1 MNRPSQ
7 NIGAQLI
14 ASGMA
19 LLPQT
24 GCAGLSVRKLVEH
37 AGVNLGMFHYHFK
50 NKDNFLRVLLQHMYE
65 EMFAALTLQAQAQAP
80 QGGARSLDA
89 ALRVLAS
96 FAGKHRHLLLMLL
109 SEAMRGEA
117 LPAAFLRE
125 NLPRHITVLAQL
137 LRQGQA
143 EGDIIDAPPMQLLP
157 FMLGAIAGPVFA
169 GGALERLPAAPPELA
184 ALAQQALLSDQA
196 IALRIDLAMR
206 AILIAREPAPP

>member
-1 MNRPSQ
+1 MNRPSRH
-7 NIGAQLI
+7 IDARLI

-50 NKDNFLRVLLQHMYE
+50 NKDNFLRVLLQHLYE
-65 EMFAALTLQAQAQAP
+65 DMFAALTLKAQGAQ
-80 QGGARSLDA
+80 RSAQNLDS

-96 FAGKHRHLLLMLL
+96 FAGRHRHLLLMLL
-109 SEAMRGEA
+109 SEALRGEA

-125 NLPRHITVLAQL
+125 NLPRHIAVLAQL

-157 FMLGAIAGPVFA
+157 FMLGAIAGPLFA
-169 GGALERLPAAPPELA
+169 GGAVERLPAAPPELA
-184 ALAQQALLSDQA
+184 ALAQQALLSDAA

-206 AILIAREPAPP
+206 AVLIASKELAPP

>member
-7 NIGAQLI
+7 HIDARLL

-19 LLPQT
+19 LLPET

-65 EMFAALTLQAQAQAP
+65 DMFTTLTLSVQP
-80 QGGARSLDA
+80 SQGGARNLEA
-89 ALRVLAS
+89 AVRVLAA
-96 FAGKHRHLLLMLL
+96 FAGKNRHLLLMLM

-117 LPAAFLRE
+117 LPVAFLRA
-125 NLPRHITVLAQL
+125 NLPRHVGVLAQL

-143 EGDIIDAPPMQLLP
+143 EGNIIEAPPAQLLP
-157 FMLGAIAGPVFA
+157 FILGAVAGPVFA
-169 GGALERLPAAPPELA
+169 GGAVERLPAATPELA
-184 ALAQQALLSDQA
+184 ALAQHALLSDQA
-196 IALRIDLAMR
+196 VTLRIDLAMR
-206 AILIAREPAPP
+206 AILMPSKEPAPP

>member
-7 NIGAQLI
+7 HIDARLI

-50 NKDNFLRVLLQHMYE
+50 NKDNFLRELLQHMYE
-65 EMFAALTLQAQAQAP
+65 DMFAALTLSAQAS
-80 QGGARSLDA
+80 QGGARSLDC

-96 FAGKHRHLLLMLL
+96 FAGRHRHILLMLL

-117 LPAAFLRE
+117 VPTAFLRE
-125 NLPRHITVLAQL
+125 NLPRHIAVLAHL

-143 EGDIIDAPPMQLLP
+143 EGDIIDQPPMQLLP
-157 FMLGAIAGPVFA
+157 FVLGAIAGPVFA

-206 AILIAREPAPP
+206 AILTGPKEPAAP

>member
-7 NIGAQLI
+7 NIDARLI

-50 NKDNFLRVLLQHMYE
+50 NKDNFLRMLLQHMYE
-65 EMFAALTLQAQAQAP
+65 DMFAALTLKAQASQ
-80 QGGARSLDA
+80 RSAHNLDS
-89 ALRVLAS
+89 ALRVLVG
-96 FAGKHRHLLLMLL
+96 FAGRHRHLLLMLL

-125 NLPRHITVLAQL
+125 NLPRHIKVLAQL

-206 AILIAREPAPP
+206 AILTAAKEPAPP

>member
-7 NIGAQLI
+7 KIDAQLI
-14 ASGMA
+14 ASGMV

-65 EMFAALTLQAQAQAP
+65 EMFAALTLRAQASRS
-80 QGGARSLDA
+80 GAQNLDG
-89 ALRVLAS
+89 ALRVLAG
-96 FAGKHRHLLLMLL
+96 FACKHRHLLLMLL
-109 SEAMRGEA
+109 SEASRGEA
-117 LPAAFLRE
+117 LPVSFLRE

-143 EGDIIDAPPMQLLP
+143 DGDIIDAPAMQLLP
-157 FMLGAIAGPVFA
+157 FMLGAIAGPVLA
-169 GGALERLPAAPPELA
+169 GGVLERLPSAPPELA
-184 ALAQQALLSDQA
+184 VLAQQALLSEPA

-206 AILIAREPAPP
+206 AILTASRKPAPP

>member
-7 NIGAQLI
+7 KIDARLI
-14 ASGMA
+14 ASGMV

-50 NKDNFLRVLLQHMYE
+50 NKDNFLRVLLQHLYE
-65 EMFAALTLQAQAQAP
+65 DMFAALTLRAQASR
-80 QGGARSLDA
+80 GGARSLDG
-89 ALRVLAS
+89 ALRVLAG
-96 FAGKHRHLLLMLL
+96 FASGHRHLLLMLL

-125 NLPRHITVLAQL
+125 NLPRHIAVLARL

-157 FMLGAIAGPVFA
+157 FVLGAIAGPLFA
-169 GGALERLPAAPPELA
+169 GGALERLPAAAPELA
-184 ALAQQALLSDQA
+184 ALAQQALLSEQA
-196 IALRIDLAMR
+196 IGLRIDLAMR
-206 AILIAREPAPP
+206 AILTAPKEFAAP